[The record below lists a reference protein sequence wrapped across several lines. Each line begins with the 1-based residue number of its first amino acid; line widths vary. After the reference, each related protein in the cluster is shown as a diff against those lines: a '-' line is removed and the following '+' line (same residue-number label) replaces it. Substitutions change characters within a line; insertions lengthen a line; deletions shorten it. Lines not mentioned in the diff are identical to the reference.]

1 MSTIL
6 KSVAVVLGFLFMVVP
21 AWGLDTKAKQLAA
34 MESILSEIESHYGLI
49 EQKERDFGVTIP
61 GLRAKYSR
69 LIKEAKTL
77 EEHYGYV
84 PAAAREILPPNEF
97 RQLMIGMNSEWRD
110 GHTNL
115 NRLSNDSWTVGLN
128 TAMIDGR
135 LYITAINPD
144 LFQRNTG
151 VNEARPGD
159 EVIAVN
165 GVPVEKIAQQRMMY
179 SHYATY
185 DSRLMDT
192 MESILTPRGGGDRP
206 VKEGD
211 EVRVTLLR
219 GGEQFDVYLNWINQW
234 EYMVLRS
241 RYPKHFY
248 TERLKAQR
256 QEVSVPYGWS
266 GMVWSYFKQGLYS
279 EQRSGSKLPVG
290 TIIDVGAL
298 LNAEIDKRAAQS
310 AQGGSGARASEE
322 TGDEVQVAQ
331 NDPAPRNGGGDLTK
345 VTRLQGY
352 IVRYENKNIGV
363 LRIPSY
369 SGDIVNEIRWL
380 REVIRRMEPAVDV
393 LVLDVL
399 SNAGGSVYMG
409 TKVVSMLAGKE
420 ALRSIRANTRLTDT
434 LLYRWA
440 PDGAGSDMESGAPN
454 NYAEDRI
461 NDLTYLEWKRKFESG
476 ERWTGMEPSFANVTN
491 RSGPGVVVPDAV
503 SFEKPLL
510 VLNDNRSASGGDFI
524 PAIIQS
530 AGRALIMGDTSKGLG
545 APVYR
550 AIDSMPG
557 SEMSFRCPM
566 ANCER
571 MDKIPI
577 ENIGAVPDLPRP
589 VTIDDLKD
597 GFKNWSLDVLAV
609 AVAVADNKSKVDLK
623 ELLKSRVESRQ
634 KSGSVEQK
642 LEPVRLILKEFAD
655 SEAFTKANED
665 LGSGTAALA
674 KAYRKLAERL
684 AESGKD
690 LAREHWQMLT
700 LPMPRDLVR
709 RDQIMASLWKKDAM
723 IERLGQLNG
732 LARWRAGRAQL
743 ALTESLVA
751 TLNAIPGDIRVADP
765 CNLVLNALGE

>member
-69 LIKEAKTL
+69 LINEAKTL
-77 EEHYGYV
+77 EEHYGYTPV
-84 PAAAREILPPNEF
+84 AAREILPPNEF

-115 NRLSNDSWTVGLN
+115 NRLSLDSWTVGLN
-128 TAMIDGR
+128 TGMIDGK

-192 MESILTPRGGGDRP
+192 MESILTPHGGGDRP

-256 QEVSVPYGWS
+256 QEVPVPYGWT

-279 EQRSGSKLPVG
+279 EQRSGSRLPVG

-298 LNAEIDKRAAQS
+298 LNAEIDKVAAER
-310 AQGGSGARASEE
+310 AQGAGARAFEE
-322 TGDEVQVAQ
+322 ANDDVQAAQ
-331 NDPAPRNGGGDLTK
+331 NDPAPRNGGGDLFK

-434 LLYRWA
+434 LLYKWA
-440 PDGAGSDMESGAPN
+440 PDGLGSDLESGAPN

-461 NDLTYLEWKRKFESG
+461 NDLTYLEWKKKFEGG
-476 ERWTGMEPSFANVTN
+476 EKWTGMEPSFANVTN
-491 RSGPGVVVPDAV
+491 RSGHGVVVPDAV

-566 ANCER
+566 AYCER
-571 MDKIPI
+571 LDKIPI

-597 GFKNWSLDVLAV
+597 GFKSWSLDVLAV
-609 AVAVADNKSKVDLK
+609 AVAVADNKSKADLK

-634 KSGSVEQK
+634 KRGSNEEK
-642 LEPVRLILKEFAD
+642 IEPVRLVLKEFAD
-655 SEAFTKANED
+655 SDLFKKADGELSSDVAAD
-665 LGSGTAALA
+665 LGV
-674 KAYRKLAERL
+674 AYRKLGAKL
-684 AESGKD
+684 AEAGGQ
-690 LAREHWQMLT
+690 LTREQWHMLT
-700 LPMPRDLVR
+700 LPLPRELVK
-709 RDQIMASLWKKDAM
+709 RDQIMSSLWKKDAM
-723 IERLGQLNG
+723 IERLEQLNG
-732 LARWRAGRAQL
+732 MARWRSAPEQL
-743 ALTESLVA
+743 VLTESLA
-751 TLNAIPGDIRVADP
+751 TALKQIPGDIRVADP
-765 CNLVLNALGE
+765 CNLILNALE